1 MTDAPSPPFAL
12 PLRFEEETDHDIFP
26 PDYGWIWD
34 ADNAAVILE
43 PVYKPMALAIIR
55 AVNSCAKMREAFNDI
70 EAEATALI
78 GYEAAGAPYSS
89 PDDIPNG
96 LRTTAHIKAAM
107 IRELA
112 RTILKEI
119 DNG

>member
-1 MTDAPSPPFAL
+1 MTAAPDSPPFAL
-12 PLRFEEETDHDIFP
+12 PLRFEEETDPDIAQ

-34 ADNAAVILE
+34 ADGAVVTVN

-55 AVNSCAKMREAFNDI
+55 AVNSYAKMRD
-70 EAEATALI
+70 ALEKI
-78 GYEAAGAPYSS
+78 SNHKQQAIPSALDGMAAQYSR
-89 PDDIPNG
+89 I
-96 LRTTAHIKAAM
+96 
-107 IRELA
+107 IRDFKSIA